1 MKILFGSIVVDAR
14 GRLNGHV
21 FKKTAT
27 GHAITKLALPRNREK
42 WQQNKQLGAMA
53 KVLARWKYLNDRDR
67 AVVNSF
73 AEANP
78 IPNKFGIPVNI
89 GGRAMYQRLAFG
101 YNYPVTLY
109 PLINKLSSKIPA
121 SEVAV
126 LGVNPTTGNIS
137 FDVLDFNA
145 PLILNIWVQ
154 QTGLATL
161 SPPSNKWR
169 RIPNLNISDG
179 GVSTSNADIRDVLLF
194 PLATHKN
201 WVKFQICNTSGF
213 GLYNNVAVLTVD

>member
-53 KVLARWKYLNDRDR
+53 KVLAHWKILNSNERLL
-67 AVVNSF
+67 VNSF

-89 GGRAMYQRLAFG
+89 GGRAMFQRLTFG
-101 YNYPVTLY
+101 FNFPVSSYPSTT
-109 PLINKLSSKIPA
+109 KLSAVIP
-121 SEVAV
+121 STEIAV
-126 LGVNPTTGNIS
+126 LGVDASTGNIS
-137 FDVLDFNA
+137 FDVLDFDR
-145 PLILNIWVQ
+145 PIILNIWVQ
-154 QTGLATL
+154 QTENNTD

-169 RIPNLNISDG
+169 RIPNLPITSA
-179 GVSTSNADIRDVLLF
+179 GVKTSPDDIMNVLLF
-194 PLATHKN
+194 PLQERKN
-201 WVKFQICNTSGF
+201 WVKFQICNASGF
-213 GLYNNVAVLTVD
+213 GLYNNVAVLTID

>member
-42 WQQNKQLGAMA
+42 WMQNKSLGQMA
-53 KVLARWKYLNDRDR
+53 KVLAHWKVLNENDRKM
-67 AVVNSF
+67 VNAF
-73 AEANP
+73 AKANP
-78 IPNKFGIPVNI
+78 IPNKFGVPVNI

-101 YNYPVTLY
+101 YNFPVEFY
-109 PLINKLSSKIPA
+109 PLINRLSAVIPA
-121 SEVAV
+121 SELAV

-137 FDVLDFNA
+137 FDVLDFTG
-145 PLILNIWVQ
+145 PIKLNIWVQ
-154 QTGLATL
+154 QTDFNTF

-169 RIPNLNISDG
+169 RIPNLEIIVA
-179 GVSTSNADIRDVLLF
+179 GVSTSTADIRSVLLYE
-194 PLATHKN
+194 LTARKN
-201 WVKFQICNTSGF
+201 WIKFQICNTSGF
-213 GLYNNVAVLTVD
+213 GLYNHIAELTVD

>member
-42 WQQNKQLGAMA
+42 WMQNKSLGQMA
-53 KVLARWKYLNDRDR
+53 KVLAHWKTLNERDR
-67 AVVNSF
+67 MLVNAF

-78 IPNKFGIPVNI
+78 LPNKFGVPVNI

-101 YNYPVTLY
+101 YNFPVDFY

-126 LGVNPTTGNIS
+126 LGVSPTTGNIS
-137 FDVLDFNA
+137 FDVLDFQGPIN
-145 PLILNIWVQ
+145 LNIWVQ
-154 QTGLATL
+154 QTGFETL
-161 SPPSNKWR
+161 SPPPNKWR
-169 RIPNLNISDG
+169 RIPNLLIGSA
-179 GVSTSNADIRDVLLF
+179 GVSTSPADIRDVLLF
-194 PLATHKN
+194 SLPTRKN
-201 WVKFQICNTSGF
+201 WVKFQICNTAGF
-213 GLYNNVAVLTVD
+213 GLYNHIAALTVD